1 MRDQAVWSVGV
12 GRYQGVHVRLH
23 MFSLIFAAFTLYLS
37 WIDSRTP
44 QVAGSPSWVG
54 LACLGMLLLGVALHE
69 LGHILA
75 ARRLGVRLEE
85 VIISPIGG
93 LAPLPGGLDPQAELV
108 LAMAGPMMNL
118 AATLFSAVA
127 LLMVSDFSLPGL
139 MNPLAP
145 EGITVGSS
153 LEVLLKLAFWVNW
166 MLLIVNLIPAYPF
179 DGIRMLRTSLVITQI
194 VPDGQRAAWLVTRFA
209 YFVAIVLTMV
219 AWAVRDSHPPH
230 LVAPWFPL
238 LILAIFVY
246 FSARREE
253 QTHQSE
259 SASDEAV
266 LGYDFSEGYT
276 SLERTTPKLVSTQTS
291 PSLLVRWWER
301 RREER
306 LLRQR
311 EVEADE
317 ESRMDEI
324 LSRLHQTG
332 INSLSHEDRQLL
344 QRVSARYRSRHSTS

>member
-1 MRDQAVWSVGV
+1 
-12 GRYQGVHVRLH
+12 
-23 MFSLIFAAFTLYLS
+23 
-37 WIDSRTP
+37 
-44 QVAGSPSWVG
+44 
-54 LACLGMLLLGVALHE
+54 
-69 LGHILA
+69 
-75 ARRLGVRLEE
+75 
-85 VIISPIGG
+85 
-93 LAPLPGGLDPQAELV
+93 LAPLPSGLDPQADLV
-108 LAMAGPMMNL
+108 LAMSGPLMNL
-118 AATLFSAVA
+118 AATLLSAVA

-179 DGIRMLRTSLVITQI
+179 DGIRMLRSSLMITQI

-238 LILAIFVY
+238 LILAILVY
-246 FSARREE
+246 FSARREDHA
-253 QTHQSE
+253 HQHD
-259 SASDEAV
+259 ASGDDAV

-276 SLERTTPKLVSTQTS
+276 SLERTTPKLVSRRAS

-306 LLRQR
+306 VLRQR
-311 EVEADE
+311 ELDAAE

-324 LSRLHQTG
+324 LERLHQAG
-332 INSLSHEDRQLL
+332 SESLSHEDRLLL
-344 QRVSARYRSRHSTS
+344 QRVSARYRSRHSAS